1 MEKNMSWYK
10 IALEWN
16 SPNKETLPE
25 KDFSPEEEI
34 LDEISGPS
42 EDDLRVIVLDNY
54 DLIVEQAQ
62 GYLDMHMSVED
73 TTDRI
78 ARDLAYTIGLS
89 TKPSLEW
96 TTFWSEVFEAIQA
109 TFPEE
114 IGNKGWRT
122 KEI

>member
-1 MEKNMSWYK
+1 MGWYK
-10 IALEWN
+10 IALEWGGEN
-16 SPNKETLPE
+16 RETLSPE
-25 KDFSPEEEI
+25 VENDFSPEKEI

-62 GYLDMHMSVED
+62 GYFDMHMSVED

-78 ARDLAYTIGLS
+78 AKDLASTVGLS
-89 TKPSLEW
+89 TTPSLEW
-96 TTFWSEVFEAIQA
+96 TTFWAEIFEAIQA

-114 IGNKGWRT
+114 TKGKGWEV
-122 KEI
+122 KEV